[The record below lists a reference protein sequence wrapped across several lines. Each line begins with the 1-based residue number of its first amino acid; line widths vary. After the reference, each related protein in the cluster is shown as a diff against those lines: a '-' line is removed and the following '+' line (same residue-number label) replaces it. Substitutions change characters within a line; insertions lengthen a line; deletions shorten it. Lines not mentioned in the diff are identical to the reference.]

1 MAGNKKKDEK
11 NYARRYAKEYHL
23 PRVLFQCF
31 VVYILA
37 YPLFKIFYNVKIEG
51 KENIPKGSKY
61 IFAGN
66 HVSMLDPLFLSYAV
80 LKPIVYMAKKELF
93 DMPKLGWWIKRLGSF
108 LIDREKPQIATFK
121 TVKEVFKTTWS
132 LGIFPQGGI
141 KENKKIENI
150 ERGFTVVAKNA
161 KADIIPVSII
171 NFEGYTKKP
180 FSQTVTIKIGTP
192 ISYELSSEEIIQEWS
207 KQICDSTGFKNC
219 IINKGDEALE
229 FAEFNS

>member
-1 MAGNKKKDEK
+1 MLWDKKKEER
-11 NYARRYAKEYHL
+11 NYAKRTAREYHL
-23 PRVLFQCF
+23 LRVLFQCF
-31 VVYILA
+31 AVYVIA
-37 YPLFKIFYNVKIEG
+37 YPIFKICYNVKVVG

-66 HVSMLDPLFLSYAV
+66 HVSMYDPLFLSYAV
-80 LKPIVYMAKKELF
+80 VKPIVYMAKKELF
-93 DMPKLGWWIKRLGSF
+93 EMPKLNWWIKRLGSF
-108 LIDREKPQIATFK
+108 LVDREKPQIATFK

-150 ERGFTVVAKNA
+150 ERGFTVIAKSA

-180 FSQTVTIKIGTP
+180 FSQNVIIKIGTP
-192 ISYELSSEEIIQEWS
+192 ISYELSSDEIIQEWS
-207 KQICDSTGFKNC
+207 KQISEATGFENC
-219 IINKGDEALE
+219 MIPTENCSLE
-229 FAEFNS
+229 PTAV